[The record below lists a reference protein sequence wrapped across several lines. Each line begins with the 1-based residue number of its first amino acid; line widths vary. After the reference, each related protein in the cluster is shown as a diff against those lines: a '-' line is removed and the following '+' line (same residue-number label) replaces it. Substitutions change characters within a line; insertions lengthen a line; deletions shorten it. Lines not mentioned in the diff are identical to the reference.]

1 MLYILPGMG
10 TNNAMYEGPW
20 RELSGVVY
28 LNWPKLEKEISINEI
43 AQRIIEENSIESSD
57 WVGGSSLG
65 GMVSLEISKILGNP
79 QVILLGS
86 AMHINEITPLLM
98 KLAKFTHLTPVGFL
112 QMISGSAPMRVS
124 QVFAN
129 SDPDLIRKAGH
140 ALRKWEG
147 GESTQAKIL
156 RIHGSRDLIIPCPKE
171 AHIIHGGGHI
181 IAMTHA
187 EECVSIVKSAMEGGA
202 TTGSGTSP

>member
-20 RELSGVVY
+20 RELSGVQF
-28 LNWPKLEKEISINEI
+28 LNWPKLEKEISIREI
-43 AQRIIEENSIESSD
+43 AQRIIDENKIEPKD

-86 AMHINEITPLLM
+86 AMHTGEITPLLM
-98 KLAKFTHLTPVGFL
+98 KLAKFTHITPFGFL
-112 QMISGSAPMRVS
+112 QMISGSAPIRLS

-129 SDPDLIRKAGH
+129 SDPNFIRKAGH
-140 ALRKWEG
+140 ALRDWAG
-147 GESTQAKIL
+147 GEATQAKIL
-156 RIHGSRDLIIPCPKE
+156 RIHGSRDLIIPCPNE
-171 AHIIHGGGHI
+171 GHIIQGGGHI
-181 IAMTHA
+181 IAMSHP
-187 EECVSIVKSAMEGGA
+187 EQCVALVRETMES
-202 TTGSGTSP
+202 SGDFGT